1 MLIQQLAEG
10 AIYTLSLVETFNS
23 IIMLIKLYSFVILLF
38 WSSVALLGQKIA
50 LVDTEYLMSKIPA
63 YATMNRQIE
72 EQSKRWQSEV
82 TKLENEANV
91 LYKKFQTQVSNL
103 TSQQRKLQEDEIIN
117 KERSAY
123 ELKRKYFG
131 PEGELIKKRKILMK
145 PIQTE
150 IWKTLKDIANIQGIH
165 LIIDKAS
172 GKIMY
177 ADPKIDLSTLVLEK
191 MGY

>member
-1 MLIQQLAEG
+1 
-10 AIYTLSLVETFNS
+10 
-23 IIMLIKLYSFVILLF
+23 MLIKLYSFVILLF
-38 WSSVALLGQKIA
+38 WSSAALLGQKIA

-72 EQSKRWQSEV
+72 EQSKRWQSEI

-91 LYKKFQTQVSNL
+91 LYKKFQTQGSNL

-131 PEGELIKKRKILMK
+131 PEGELIKKREILMK